1 MFRDRRDISQP
12 RLSVFRAHVR
22 LCRRLQVRQ
31 LLSTGVI
38 RCTGNDVAQSFVRV
52 IALAFGIGCFD
63 YRYPESARA
72 QAKRQQLSGGS
83 APPSTPLPV
92 NPPSAEGSNL
102 TLFNVSAADAL
113 RTPQFWLLYAG
124 LVHNSGA
131 LVLLC
136 HHQHKKPCAY
146 NRFGLS
152 ATGSYAIISNGKAI
166 MTECFG

>member
-1 MFRDRRDISQP
+1 MG
-12 RLSVFRAHVR
+12 VF
-22 LCRRLQVRQ
+22 
-31 LLSTGVI
+31 

-63 YRYPESARA
+63 CRYPESARA
-72 QAKRQQLSGGS
+72 QAQRQQLSGS
-83 APPSTPLPV
+83 ALPSTPLPV

-131 LVLLC
+131 LV
-136 HHQHKKPCAY
+136 
-146 NRFGLS
+146 
-152 ATGSYAIISNGKAI
+152 
-166 MTECFG
+166 